1 MKTMKPVRSFPSPFA
16 MLRGALF
23 AFLFA
28 GFSFVW
34 AEQVPLLSG
43 RVLDGEVSN
52 VTAQGFDF
60 KLPYGQAKYGWRM
73 VDLRRLPAVNPR
85 LFQGYCDATGYRPPP
100 PQVAA
105 PVPAA
110 PASPAPVAP
119 VAAAA
124 APASVV
130 SAGGG
135 WPQWRGPN
143 RDDISTEKGLLGE
156 WPADGPALAWKSEG
170 LGAGYS
176 GVAVVKGKVFTMGDV
191 GQESQLIALDEAT
204 GKKLWSLKLGQPG
217 QYGNFYGPRG
227 TPSVEGDLVYALN
240 QHGDLVCAA
249 VATGKE
255 VWRKSLRDLG
265 GRPHGWGYAE
275 SLLVESDK
283 VLCTPGGARG
293 AIAALNK
300 KTGAAMW
307 QSKEFMD
314 GAHYSSLIPA
324 TIFGVRQVIQL
335 TAESVAGVAVA
346 DGKLLWRADRPGKT
360 AVIPT
365 PIYADNQVYVCSGYG
380 VGCNAFKL
388 TKEAGGV
395 KAAEVYANKNM
406 INHHGGVIL
415 LDGHLYGFCD
425 GNRKWICQDFK
436 TGEVVWSNNGVGKGS
451 ITYADGHF
459 YLRSESGKGTVAL
472 IEASSKDYVEKGRFT
487 QPDRSEKNSWPHP
500 VIANGRLYLRDQGV
514 LLCYNVSAK

>member
-1 MKTMKPVRSFPSPFA
+1 MKTMKPVRSFLDPLA
-16 MLRGALF
+16 MSRVVLF
-23 AFLFA
+23 AVALA
-28 GFSFVW
+28 SVSCAS
-34 AEQVPLLSG
+34 AEQVPLLNG

-60 KLPYGQAKYGWRM
+60 KLPYGQAKYAWRM

-85 LFQGYCDATGYRPPP
+85 LFESYCNATGYRPAPP
-100 PQVAA
+100 PA
-105 PVPAA
+105 PAPAA
-110 PASPAPVAP
+110 PSPPAPAAP
-119 VAAAA
+119 VAAV
-124 APASVV
+124 APASVAP
-130 SAGGG
+130 AGDG

-143 RDDISTEKGLLGE
+143 RDDLSTEKGLLTE
-156 WPADGPALAWKSEG
+156 WPSDGPPLAWKFDG

-176 GVAVVKGKVFTMGDV
+176 GVAVAKGKVFTMGDV
-191 GQESQLIALDEAT
+191 GQESLLIVLDEAT
-204 GKKLWSLKLGQPG
+204 GKKLWSLKLGRPG

-227 TPSVEGDLVYALN
+227 TPTVDGDFVYALN

-255 VWRKSLRDLG
+255 IWRKSLQDLG
-265 GRPHGWGYAE
+265 GKPHGWGYAE
-275 SLLVESDK
+275 SPLVEGDK
-283 VLCTPGGARG
+283 VLCTPGGSKG

-300 KTGAAMW
+300 KTGAHMW
-307 QSKEFMD
+307 QSKEFTD

-335 TAESVAGVAVA
+335 TAASVAGVGMA

-388 TKEAGGV
+388 TKETAGI
-395 KAAEVYANKNM
+395 KAAEAYATKDM
-406 INHHGGVIL
+406 ANHHGGVIL

-425 GNRKWICQDFK
+425 NNRKWLCQNFK
-436 TGEVVWSNNGVGKGS
+436 TGEIVWSHNGVGKGS

-459 YLRSESGKGTVAL
+459 YLRNESGKGTVAL
-472 IEASSKDYVEKGRFT
+472 IEASSKSYDEKARFN
-487 QPDRSEKNSWPHP
+487 QPDRSDKNSWPHP
-500 VIANGRLYLRDQGV
+500 VIANGRLYLRDQDV
-514 LLCYNVSAK
+514 LLCYSVKAK